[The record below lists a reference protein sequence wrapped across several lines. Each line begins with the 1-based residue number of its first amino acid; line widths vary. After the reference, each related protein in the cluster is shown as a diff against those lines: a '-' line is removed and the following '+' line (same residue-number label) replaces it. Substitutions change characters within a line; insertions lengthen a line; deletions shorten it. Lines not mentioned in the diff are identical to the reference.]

1 MELGKL
7 NTLII
12 DRNTTAGLFLVD
24 NDDNDVLLPGKY
36 MPESFEIGDSL
47 EVFVY
52 LDNEERIIATTMKP
66 KIQLHQFALLR
77 VNQVTKY
84 GAFLDMGIE
93 KDLFVP
99 FKEQVTPMHEGRDYL
114 VYMYLDEK
122 TDRLVGSSRLNK
134 FLSNQHL
141 TVEEMEEV
149 DLVVSHASDSGINVI
164 INGLHRG
171 LIYHNQVF
179 KKLYVGDQ
187 LIGTI
192 SKVREGN
199 KIDVVLQQPGH
210 LSIEPNAAIILEKL
224 KENNGFLGLTD
235 KSHPELIKK
244 VLQMSKKSFKKALG
258 NLYKQRKVLL
268 KADGIYLIP

>member
-36 MPESFEIGDSL
+36 MPESFEIGDSI

-52 LDNEERIIATTMKP
+52 LDNEERIIATTLKP
-66 KIQLHQFALLR
+66 KIQLQQFALLR

-149 DLVVSHASDSGINVI
+149 TLVVSHASDSGINVI

-187 LIGTI
+187 LTGTI
-192 SKVREGN
+192 SKIREGN
-199 KIDVVLQQPGH
+199 KIDIVLQQPGH
-210 LSIEPNAAIILEKL
+210 LSIEPNAEIILDKL
-224 KENNGFLGLTD
+224 NENGGFLGLTD
-235 KSHPELIKK
+235 KSHPELIKQ

>member
-36 MPESFEIGDSL
+36 MPESFELGDSL

-114 VYMYLDEK
+114 VHMYLDEK

-149 DLVVSHASDSGINVI
+149 TLVVSHASESGINVI

-187 LIGTI
+187 LTGII
-192 SKVREGN
+192 SKIREEN

-224 KENNGFLGLTD
+224 KENGGFLGLTD

-268 KADGIYLIP
+268 KDDGIYLMP